1 MNAVDNLWKSILEEV
16 VKRDDQHDSTLLFL
30 GHQGA
35 GKRSIIR
42 EINNKY
48 VQGRNKVLGVDK
60 MGSDYAAL
68 DSSFLYVKDLLD
80 PDMRESTITV
90 DDNQPKLNIW
100 SVHDAE
106 RFDLVE
112 SVLRPSDLE
121 HTAAVICLDFEDP
134 MEIMNNL
141 RSWLK

>member
-1 MNAVDNLWKSILEEV
+1 M
-16 VKRDDQHDSTLLFL
+16 L
-30 GHQGA
+30 GNPGA

-80 PDMRESTITV
+80 PDMRESTITT
-90 DDNQPKLNIW
+90 DDN
-100 SVHDAE
+100 
-106 RFDLVE
+106 
-112 SVLRPSDLE
+112 
-121 HTAAVICLDFEDP
+121 
-134 MEIMNNL
+134 
-141 RSWLK
+141 